1 MRSKLLSDRAGE
13 RTFALVFSTGD
24 EVKSELERFAREQS
38 LSAAR
43 ISGIGALQD
52 VTLGYFNWETKEYDE
67 NRFDEQVEVVSLN
80 GDVAL
85 KDGEPALHAH
95 LAVGRAD
102 GTALGGHLVEAHVR
116 PTLELVVVESP
127 AHLRKEVDPE
137 TGLALISLASR

>member
-1 MRSKLLSDRAGE
+1 MRWKLLSEQAGE
-13 RTFALVFSTGD
+13 RTFALVFATGD
-24 EVKSELERFAREQS
+24 EVTSGLAGFAREQS

-102 GTALGGHLVEAHVR
+102 GTALGGHLLEAHVR

-137 TGLALISLASR
+137 TGLALISLGSG

>member
-1 MRSKLLSDRAGE
+1 MRWKLLSDRDGE
-13 RTFALVFSTGD
+13 RTFALVFATGD

-43 ISGIGALQD
+43 VSGIGALMD
-52 VTLGYFNWETKEYDE
+52 VALGYFDWEKKEYDE
-67 NRFDEQVEVVSLN
+67 NRFDEQLEVVSLN

-116 PTLELVVVESP
+116 PTLEIVVVESP
-127 AHLRKEVDPE
+127 AHLRKEVDAE
-137 TGLALISLASR
+137 TGLALISL

>member
-1 MRSKLLSDRAGE
+1 MRWKLLSEQGGE
-13 RTFALVFSTGD
+13 RTFALVFETGD
-24 EVKSELERFAREQS
+24 EVASELERFAREQS

-43 ISGIGALQD
+43 VSGIGALRD

-67 NRFDEQVEVVSLN
+67 NRFDEQVEIVSLL
-80 GDVAL
+80 GDVAT

-127 AHLRKEVDPE
+127 AHLRKRFDPE
-137 TGLALISLASR
+137 TGLALISLDGD